1 MAIHTFE
8 LTKEL
13 THNELKEIRNSL
25 KNKSLSVI
33 SKSKIEIEKYSNC
46 GIRIY
51 LMDHKHYPCIRF
63 VINPTEVIDNGNITD
78 IFGDPDK
85 LSDVV
90 RLFDKY
96 IFGLFGSRFSF
107 EDLKLTRVD
116 LCTDLQLPSC
126 KEVRGY
132 IELLYKSKMKKGY
145 KIKGLKCENYDT
157 DIGFACD
164 NPTAGIGISIYDKE
178 AQLLNIGKP
187 RAAKKVGDRL
197 RVEVQ
202 LKSQKSLHK
211 YCEYDS
217 NFDRIRYFLDCGQL
231 LAAEILNNL
240 LIDADYYTLPKA
252 IDIVCERKS
261 GKIRDRMVR
270 LLKLTSKHHS
280 VRSAVK
286 ALKSDEPTV
295 DDKYIKKMLREFHS
309 INVNVVTLGRRSE
322 LKSLGSLL
330 ALI

>member
-33 SKSKIEIEKYSNC
+33 SKSKIEIEKYLNH

-63 VINPTEVIDNGNITD
+63 VINPTEVLDNGNITD
-78 IFGDPDK
+78 IFGESDR
-85 LSDVV
+85 LADVV

-96 IFGLFGSRFSF
+96 VFDLFGSGYFF
-107 EDLKLTRVD
+107 ENLKLTRLD
-116 LCTDLQLPSC
+116 LCTDLQLSSR

-132 IELLYKSKMKKGY
+132 IKLLYKSRMKKGY
-145 KIKGLKCENYDT
+145 KIKGRKYEDYDME
-157 DIGFACD
+157 IGFACD
-164 NPTAGIGISIYDKE
+164 NPTAGIAISIYDKE

-187 RAAKKVGDRL
+187 KAAKNVGNRL

-202 LKSQKSLHK
+202 LRSQKALHK
-211 YCEYDS
+211 YSEYES
-217 NFDRIRYFLDCGQL
+217 NYEQICYFLDCGQT
-231 LAAEILNNL
+231 LAAKILNDL

-252 IDIVCERKS
+252 KEIVREHKS

-270 LLKLTSKHHS
+270 LLELASEHHN

-286 ALKSDEPTV
+286 ALKSEDSSV
-295 DDKYIKKMLREFHS
+295 DDKCIKNMLRKFRD
-309 INVNVVTLGRRSE
+309 INVNVVTLGRRSKI
-322 LKSLGSLL
+322 KSLGSLL
-330 ALI
+330 AQI

>member
-1 MAIHTFE
+1 MAIHTLE

-63 VINPTEVIDNGNITD
+63 VINPTEVLDNGNVTD

-107 EDLKLTRVD
+107 ENLKLTRVD
-116 LCTDLQLPSC
+116 LCTDLQLSSR
-126 KEVRGY
+126 KEVHGY

-145 KIKGLKCENYDT
+145 KIKGRKCENYDT
-157 DIGFACD
+157 EIGFACD
-164 NPTAGIGISIYDKE
+164 NPTAGISISIYDKE
-178 AQLLNIGKP
+178 AQLLNIEKP
-187 RAAKKVGDRL
+187 KAAKNVGNRL

-202 LKSQKSLHK
+202 LRSQKSLHK
-211 YCEYDS
+211 YCEYES
-217 NFDRIRYFLDCGQL
+217 NFERICYFLDYGRT
-231 LAAEILNNL
+231 LAVKILNDL

-252 IDIVCERKS
+252 IEIVCEHES
-261 GKIRDRMVR
+261 GKFRDRMVR

-280 VRSAVK
+280 VRLAVK
-286 ALKSDEPTV
+286 ALKSGGPIV
-295 DDKYIKKMLREFHS
+295 DDKYIKKILREFHS

-330 ALI
+330 AQI